1 MDDGTGRE
9 GRKEMIAGM
18 ISHEVIKGPIALEDV
33 IGEPLPR
40 VHPLLRMVLW
50 ALAGAIVAGWLGLAA
65 FHVNDDYHITHT
77 QGVWIASAE
86 AARAN
91 QLYPPLFDGEHYAGT
106 RYMPLSILLNAL
118 ASSATGDPLIGG
130 KLLAAILM
138 AALLVLVVGLLRYF
152 SCPWPIAAA
161 LAATV
166 VATDAGLQAGTTI
179 GGDVLPV
186 LLQVGVLAIA
196 CTGRTR
202 WSIVVAGVLAGLS
215 IASKLTGLWAGL
227 AVVTWL
233 AAQRQWKP
241 AATFA
246 MACVGT
252 GSVLLGTV
260 QVISGGGLAKHL
272 MFFSVAGIQGIYS
285 LLRAPNQVLYNLR
298 GFATGT
304 VVLLPLAAL
313 GALLT
318 GSWRRLP
325 VVHFA
330 LAYSLVLLLVV
341 YADLGT
347 GSNQLLDVMVLTALA
362 AGYLAGRAAHDADRR
377 YGQVVMLAV
386 ATSVIWAAGI
396 DLVRTVGFDVRR
408 AVSAGKPG
416 IRAAEVIARMVRP
429 GEQVLVE
436 DPSIDVAMGRRPLVM
451 DPFMLR
457 RLDRADPRL
466 VDPLIGWINARR
478 FDLVVL
484 IVPLEN
490 PEFDYW
496 WSDYHFGPRVANALR
511 AAYQPER
518 WVGRYRLYRPVR
530 SPAADALRK

>member
-1 MDDGTGRE
+1 MNAKAAQAILIG
-9 GRKEMIAGM
+9 EMIPHRAGRSPM
-18 ISHEVIKGPIALEDV
+18 ALEAV

-40 VHPLLRMVLW
+40 LHPLLGIVLW
-50 ALAGAIVAGWLGLAA
+50 GLAGAIVAGWLGLAA
-65 FHVNDDYHITHT
+65 FHINDDYHVTHT
-77 QGVWIASAE
+77 QGVWIAAAE
-86 AARAN
+86 AARARH
-91 QLYPPLFDGEHYAGT
+91 LYPPLFDGEHYAGT

-138 AALLVLVVGLLRYF
+138 AALLTLIVVLLRQF
-152 SCPWPIAAA
+152 LCPWPLAAA
-161 LAATV
+161 LAAMV

-186 LLQVGVLAIA
+186 LLQVGVLAMA
-196 CTGRTR
+196 HTGRTR
-202 WSIVVAGVLAGLS
+202 RSIVVAGALAGLAF
-215 IASKLTGLWAGL
+215 ASKLTGLWGAL
-227 AVVTWL
+227 AVLTWL
-233 AAQRQWKP
+233 AAQRQWKSV
-241 AATFA
+241 ATFA
-246 MACVGT
+246 AACVST
-252 GSVLLGTV
+252 AAVILGTV
-260 QVISGGGLAKHL
+260 QVISAGGLSKHL
-272 MFFSVAGIQGIYS
+272 MTFSVAGVQGTLS

-298 GFATGT
+298 GFATGA

-313 GALLT
+313 GALVT

-330 LAYSLVLLLVV
+330 LAYSLVVLLVV
-341 YADLGT
+341 YTDLGT
-347 GSNQLLDVMVLTALA
+347 GSNQLLDVIVLTALA
-362 AGYLAGRAAHDADRR
+362 AGYLAGGAVRDTDRR
-377 YGQVVMLAV
+377 YGQVVLLAV

-396 DLVRTVGFDVRR
+396 DLIRTVGFDVRR
-408 AVSAGKPG
+408 AISAGKPTT
-416 IRAAEVIARMVRP
+416 RAAEVIARMVRP

-436 DPSIDVAMGRRPLVM
+436 DPAIDVAMGRRPLIM
-451 DPFMLR
+451 DPFMVR

-466 VDPLIGWINARR
+466 VDPLIGWIRARR

-511 AAYQPER
+511 AAYRQER
-518 WVGRYRLYRPVR
+518 WVGRYLLYRPVR
-530 SPAADALRK
+530 